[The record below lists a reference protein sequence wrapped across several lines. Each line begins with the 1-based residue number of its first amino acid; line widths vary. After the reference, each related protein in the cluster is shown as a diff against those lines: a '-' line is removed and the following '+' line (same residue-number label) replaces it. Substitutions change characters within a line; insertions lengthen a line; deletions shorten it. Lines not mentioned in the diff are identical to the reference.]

1 MMSVLIRKSVYSS
14 KYMSR
19 FCSVSF
25 NRLSAVRKEAYPEV
39 RSSSSSSED
48 DFTDKPIKFS
58 TSGAN
63 QHRAYDTF
71 FRQSNAPWYQVH
83 IVVGSIVVFLLYFC
97 VFREEN
103 DIDEQLGQ
111 TIWQRVPSLREQSL
125 RADIKAGRL
134 AGNDVSELEKEL
146 DELHEKYK

>member
-1 MMSVLIRKSVYSS
+1 VYCFF
-14 KYMSR
+14 SR
-19 FCSVSF
+19 LCSVSF
-25 NRLSAVRKEAYPEV
+25 HRLSAVHKEAYPEE
-39 RSSSSSSED
+39 RSASSSSED

-71 FRQSNAPWYQVH
+71 FRQSNAPWYQGH
-83 IVVGSIVVFLLYFC
+83 IVVGSVVVFLLYFC

-103 DIDEQLGQ
+103 DIDERLGQ
-111 TIWQRVPSLREQSL
+111 TIWQRVPALREQTL
-125 RADIKAGRL
+125 RADIKAGRH
-134 AGNDVSELEKEL
+134 AGIDVSELEKEL